1 MHLLLALSIIAGQF
15 GYVDLGH
22 GVRFYLSELLLLIF
36 VLLEIIKFGLRPLRQ
51 LLKDKIVMAWICIVL
66 LGWGIT
72 AFSAS
77 STDNLRSFAYIGRI
91 VLLYMGAWYIR
102 RSSVSPRIPQLFM
115 VIPVICMIQY
125 VFMPDLRFLQ
135 QYGWDPHMYRAV
147 GTIFDPP
154 VVGSILGLIWT
165 SFLMN
170 HASIF
175 VIPAKAGIPQRFLN
189 KYILLLCAVTF
200 AAIIFLYSRSTY
212 ISLLLVTSL
221 YVMSQKQYL
230 YVLMFVLI
238 TILSIYVAPLTIP
251 PRMNLES
258 AKIGRVSTA
267 TSRMT
272 EMREGIR
279 AWQSSPL
286 IGIGYNRVSEYKR
299 HLNAK
304 STASVSNH
312 ADSAFHS
319 FWVTQLATTGIMG
332 MVLLL
337 VSMWLLIRWRSEL
350 LYPVLWISIIGVF
363 DNVVFHPLVVISFVL
378 LFLVKHPVISCHGSS
393 GSP

>member
-1 MHLLLALSIIAGQF
+1 MHLLLALSIVAGQF
-15 GYVDLGH
+15 AYVDLGH

-36 VLLEIIKFGLRPLRQ
+36 VLFEIIKFGLRPLRQ
-51 LLKDKIVMAWICIVL
+51 LLKDKIVMAWVCIVL

-77 STDNLRSFAYIGRI
+77 STDNLRSFAYIGRM
-91 VLLYMGAWYIR
+91 VLLYTGAWYIQ
-102 RSSVSPRIPQLFM
+102 RSSVSPRILQSLF
-115 VIPVICMIQY
+115 VIPAICLAQY

-154 VVGSILGLIWT
+154 VVGSILGLLWT
-165 SFLMN
+165 TLLIRLPRHMVKSSSL
-170 HASIF
+170 SIIHYQLSICF
-175 VIPAKAGIPQRFLN
+175 V
-189 KYILLLCAVTF
+189 
-200 AAIIFLYSRSTY
+200 AIIFLYSRSTY

-221 YVMSQKQYL
+221 YMMSQKQYL

-272 EMREGIR
+272 EIREGIR

-304 STASVSNH
+304 STTTVSNH

-319 FWVTQLATTGIMG
+319 FWVTQLVTTGVVG
-332 MVLLL
+332 LG
-337 VSMWLLIRWRSEL
+337 LLIAGLWRLILWRKEL
-350 LYPVLWISIIGVF
+350 VYPLLWVSIIGVF

-378 LFLVKHPVISCHGSS
+378 LFLVKHPVISRHGSS
-393 GSP
+393 GSL